1 MACSGPCPP
10 PTRRTAPPPGPA
22 GGVVATHHRVRVGAL
37 LCCLGLTVLGLVGCE
52 EGRTTRPVEPSR
64 AGSAAEVGGMAALIK
79 AAKREGRLNTI
90 ALPRQWANY
99 SGLIDGFEKKYGIKV
114 VIDNPSGH
122 SQQEIDAVKR
132 YRGRER
138 APDVL
143 DLGDSFAQS
152 AARQDLLAPYRVV
165 PFDQIP
171 PEQKDADARWYNNY
185 GGYVSIGCD
194 AARVRTCPASFA
206 DLLQPEYKG
215 MVAIHG
221 EPTTAGS
228 AFAAV
233 YAAALANGGSFDNIQ
248 PGIEF
253 FARLDKAGNYNRADP
268 DPAAIAKGRTPISV
282 EWDYLNLQHI
292 DQLRGTDV
300 DWKVSI
306 PFDGSF
312 SQYYAQAINKD
323 APHPAA
329 ARLWQEYLFNPEGQN
344 LRLVDYARP
353 VLMDAMAKNGTL
365 NKALAARLPTV
376 EGTPQFPT
384 EDQLNKAVRTVREN
398 WAKAVGG

>member
-1 MACSGPCPP
+1 M
-10 PTRRTAPPPGPA
+10 TA
-22 GGVVATHHRVRVGAL
+22 HHRVRAGAL
-37 LCCLGLTVLGLVGCE
+37 LCGLGLAAFGLAACQE
-52 EGRTTRPVEPSR
+52 EGPTRPVAPSR
-64 AGSAAEVGGMAALIK
+64 AESAAEVGGTAALVK
-79 AAKREGRLNTI
+79 AAKKEGRLNAI

-99 SGLIDGFEKKYGIKV
+99 GALIDGFEKKYGIKV
-114 VIDNPSGH
+114 VVDNPNGH

-132 YRGRER
+132 YRGRPR

-152 AARQDLLAPYRVV
+152 AARQKLLAPYRVAQ
-165 PFDQIP
+165 FDQIP
-171 PEQKDADARWYNNY
+171 PEQKDAEARWYNNY

-206 DLLQPEYKG
+206 DLLQPAYKG
-215 MVAIHG
+215 LVSIDG
-221 EPTTAGS
+221 DPTIAGS

-248 PGIEF
+248 PGIDF
-253 FARLDKAGNYNRADP
+253 FARLAKVGNYNRVTP
-268 DPAAIAKGRTPISV
+268 SPATIAKGTTPISI
-282 EWDYLNLQHI
+282 EWDYLSLQHL
-292 DQLRGTDV
+292 DQLRGTGV
-300 DWKVSI
+300 NWKVSI

-312 SQYYAQAINKD
+312 SQYYAQAITKD

-329 ARLWQEYLFNPEGQN
+329 ARLWEEYLFRPESQN

-353 VLMDAMAKNGTL
+353 VLLAVMAKNGTL
-365 NKALAARLPTV
+365 DKALAARLPTV

-384 EDQLNKAVRTVREN
+384 AAQLNKALHTVGEN

>member
-1 MACSGPCPP
+1 M
-10 PTRRTAPPPGPA
+10 TA
-22 GGVVATHHRVRVGAL
+22 HHRVRAGAL
-37 LCCLGLTVLGLVGCE
+37 LCGLGLAAFGLAACQE
-52 EGRTTRPVEPSR
+52 EGPTRPVEPSR
-64 AGSAAEVGGMAALIK
+64 AESAAEVGGTAALVK
-79 AAKREGRLNTI
+79 AAKKEGRLNTI

-99 SGLIDGFEKKYGIKV
+99 GALIDGFEKKYGIKV
-114 VIDNPSGH
+114 VVDNPNGH

-132 YRGRER
+132 YRGRPR

-152 AARQDLLAPYRVV
+152 AARQKLLAPYRVAQ
-165 PFDQIP
+165 FDQIP
-171 PEQKDADARWYNNY
+171 PEQKDAEARWYNNY

-206 DLLQPEYKG
+206 DLLQPAYKG
-215 MVAIHG
+215 LVSIDGDPTVAG
-221 EPTTAGS
+221 A

-248 PGIEF
+248 PGIDF
-253 FARLDKAGNYNRADP
+253 FARLAKVGNYNRVTP
-268 DPAAIAKGRTPISV
+268 SPATIAKGTTPISI
-282 EWDYLNLQHI
+282 EWDYLSLQHM
-292 DQLRGTDV
+292 DQLRGTGV
-300 DWKVSI
+300 NWKVSI

-312 SQYYAQAINKD
+312 SQYYAQAITKD

-329 ARLWQEYLFNPEGQN
+329 ARLWEEYLFRPESQN

-353 VLMDAMAKNGTL
+353 VLMAVMAKNGTL
-365 NKALAARLPTV
+365 DKALAARLPTV

-384 EDQLNKAVRTVREN
+384 AAQLNKALHTVGEN

>member
-1 MACSGPCPP
+1 M
-10 PTRRTAPPPGPA
+10 TA
-22 GGVVATHHRVRVGAL
+22 HHRVRAGAL
-37 LCCLGLTVLGLVGCE
+37 LCCLGLAAFGLGACQ
-52 EGRTTRPVEPSR
+52 EGGPTRPVAPSR
-64 AGSAAEVGGMAALIK
+64 AESAAAAGGTEALVK
-79 AAKREGRLNTI
+79 AAKKEGRLNAI

-99 SGLIDGFEKKYGIKV
+99 GALIDGFEKKYGIKV
-114 VIDNPSGH
+114 VIDDPNGH

-132 YRGRER
+132 YRGRQR

-152 AARQDLLAPYRVV
+152 AARQKLLAPYRVAQ
-165 PFDQIP
+165 FDQIP
-171 PEQKDADARWYNNY
+171 PEQKDAGARWYNNY

-206 DLLQPEYKG
+206 DLLRPEYKG
-215 MVAIHG
+215 LVSIDG
-221 EPTTAGS
+221 DPTIAGA

-233 YAAALANGGSFDNIQ
+233 YAAAIANGGSFDNIQ
-248 PGIEF
+248 PGIDF
-253 FARLDKAGNYNRADP
+253 FARLAKVGNYNRATP
-268 DPAAIAKGRTPISV
+268 TPATIAKGTTPISI
-282 EWDYLNLQHI
+282 EWDYLSLEHM
-292 DQLRGTDV
+292 DQLRGTGV
-300 DWKVSI
+300 NWKVSI

-312 SQYYAQAINKD
+312 SQYYAQAITKD

-329 ARLWQEYLFNPEGQN
+329 ARLWEEYLFRPESQN

-353 VLMDAMAKNGTL
+353 VLMAAMAKNGTL
-365 NKALAARLPTV
+365 DKALAARLPTV

-384 EDQLNKAVRTVREN
+384 EAQLNKARHTVGEN

>member
-1 MACSGPCPP
+1 M
-10 PTRRTAPPPGPA
+10 TA
-22 GGVVATHHRVRVGAL
+22 HHRVRAGAL
-37 LCCLGLTVLGLVGCE
+37 LCSLGLAAFGLAACQE
-52 EGRTTRPVEPSR
+52 EGATRLVEPSR
-64 AGSAAEVGGMAALIK
+64 AESAAEVGGTAALVK
-79 AAKREGRLNTI
+79 AAKKEGRLNTI

-99 SGLIDGFEKKYGIKV
+99 GALIDGFEKKYGIKV
-114 VIDNPSGH
+114 VVDHPNGH

-132 YRGRER
+132 YRGRSR

-152 AARQDLLAPYRVV
+152 AARQKLLAPYRVAQ
-165 PFDQIP
+165 FDQIP
-171 PEQKDADARWYNNY
+171 PEQKDAGARWYNNY

-206 DLLQPEYKG
+206 DLLQPAYKG
-215 MVAIHG
+215 LVSIDG
-221 EPTTAGS
+221 DPTIAGA

-248 PGIEF
+248 PGIDF
-253 FARLDKAGNYNRADP
+253 FARLAKVGNYNRATP
-268 DPAAIAKGRTPISV
+268 SPATIAKGTTPISV
-282 EWDYLNLQHI
+282 EWDYLSLQHM
-292 DQLRGTDV
+292 DQLRGTGV
-300 DWKVSI
+300 NWQVSI

-312 SQYYAQAINKD
+312 SQYYAQAITKD

-329 ARLWQEYLFNPEGQN
+329 ARLWEEYLFRPESQN

-353 VLMDAMAKNGTL
+353 VLMAAMAKDGTL
-365 NKALAARLPTV
+365 DKALAARLPTV

-384 EDQLNKAVRTVREN
+384 AAQLNKALHTVGEN

>member
-1 MACSGPCPP
+1 M
-10 PTRRTAPPPGPA
+10 
-22 GGVVATHHRVRVGAL
+22 GAL
-37 LCCLGLTVLGLVGCE
+37 LCCLGLTALGLVGCE
-52 EGRTTRPVEPSR
+52 EGRTARPVEPSR
-64 AGSAAEVGGMAALIK
+64 AGSAAEVGGTAALIK

-132 YRGRER
+132 YRGRQR

-152 AARQDLLAPYRVV
+152 AARQHLLAPYRVAQ
-165 PFDQIP
+165 FDQIP
-171 PEQKDADARWYNNY
+171 PEQKDAEARWYNNY

-300 DWKVSI
+300 DWKVST

-329 ARLWQEYLFNPEGQN
+329 ARLWEEYLFSPAGQN

-365 NKALAARLPTV
+365 DKALAARLPTV

-384 EDQLNKAVRTVREN
+384 EAQLNKALRTVREN
-398 WAKAVGG
+398 WAEAVGD